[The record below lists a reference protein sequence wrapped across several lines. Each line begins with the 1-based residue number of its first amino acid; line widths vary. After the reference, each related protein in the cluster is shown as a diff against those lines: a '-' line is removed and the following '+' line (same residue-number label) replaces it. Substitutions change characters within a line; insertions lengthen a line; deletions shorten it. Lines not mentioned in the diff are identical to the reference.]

1 MAEKL
6 KQCPFC
12 GAFAKAIIDPG
23 CPWVVI
29 KCTQC
34 GAESDLM
41 MENSRYQDNEM
52 AAIAAWNNRA
62 GRDETIEE
70 IAKTFDEDA
79 DKMEEAWK
87 EFVASGSDGPAT
99 SYHTVYRGIAENIR
113 KRKES

>member
-23 CPWVVI
+23 CPWVAI

-41 MENSRYQDNEM
+41 MENARYQDNEM
-52 AAIAAWNNRA
+52 AAISAWNNRA
-62 GRDETIEE
+62 GSDETIEE
-70 IAKTFDEDA
+70 CAKTCEQMV
-79 DKMEEAWK
+79 KEIVCPEECA
-87 EFVASGSDGPAT
+87 AA
-99 SYHTVYRGIAENIR
+99 IR
-113 KRKES
+113 DMKES